1 MPDGIVTSRL
11 LQNETTGIDLQVPL
25 YQEIRGAMMTGH
37 VEYQIVV
44 VTRLAA
50 FKSAKHRPA
59 DVVQLVV
66 RRSLPFFVLVKFI
79 SKNPVLATCP
89 ELLEFLGAK
98 TTDVAD
104 FKSRNVPD
112 WGDEEDDEGLDFFQK
127 DEPPAVKAAA
137 VPKPVKPVVPASP
150 PDEEEEEE
158 EVLDPLG
165 IMRSK
170 KPKQKRVAK
179 PEKPASKPT
188 APKLTLFDE
197 EVDPDA
203 DLFEPATQSSLGK
216 RVAATKDSSLKLFE
230 DPDLGGTVKLGDA
243 LLLPTAYREGGAEL
257 PAERDEDMD
266 ELFRV
271 EEDFEKLLTV
281 SSSATPKPAPAA
293 KPKLAPKPRPALP
306 KKPPSL
312 SQSGTVSSPAAPAPN
327 TKVET
332 MDQMDILRYIQQNES
347 STRRTPTALV
357 PGWPATRLLPLGTFR
372 RRELRLCWPRPNEGI
387 LGAERAAGT
396 EGASCEELTGDTVT
410 AGVSSLRRP
419 LSPFP
424 RRRSHP
430 LAGK

>member
-66 RRSLPFFVLVKFI
+66 SKKYSEIDEFYSKLAAQYPTIPLPAMPRKALFVSESDIRERRAAFNELVKFI

-347 STRRTPTALV
+347 STSEDLD
-357 PGWPATRLLPLGTFR
+357 LF
-372 RRELRLCWPRPNEGI
+372 
-387 LGAERAAGT
+387 
-396 EGASCEELTGDTVT
+396 
-410 AGVSSLRRP
+410 
-419 LSPFP
+419 
-424 RRRSHP
+424 
-430 LAGK
+430 